1 MKAVYFGSIFTVLIL
16 LATGCTSSDAL
27 RSPSLATMAQPA
39 PDSFEV
45 EMITSAGVVDFR
57 FYRDW
62 SPLGVDRAFY
72 LFKNNFY
79 EGSRFYRV
87 IEGFVAQF
95 GGSGDADVDSI
106 WRTMS
111 INDEPVRQ
119 TNEKGTISF
128 ARAGR
133 RSRSFTMYINLVD
146 NARLDSLDAG
156 GVVGYPPI
164 GRIVSG
170 MAVIDSLNSEYG
182 AAPMRTD
189 LTARTLS
196 QEYARLDSISATTIT
211 RMW

>member
-1 MKAVYFGSIFTVLIL
+1 
-16 LATGCTSSDAL
+16 
-27 RSPSLATMAQPA
+27 MAQPA
-39 PDSFEV
+39 PDSFDV

-79 EGSRFYRV
+79 EGARFYRV

-119 TNEKGTISF
+119 TNKRGTISF

-133 RSRSFTMYINLVD
+133 RSRSFTFYVNLVD

-156 GVVGYPPI
+156 GVVGYPPV

-189 LTARTLS
+189 LTAQTLA
-196 QEYARLDSISATTIT
+196 QEFARLDSISATTIT